1 MSRNKSWNEL
11 SVVSRWRIAVLG
23 ITQLALQF
31 VALRDLVKRPATEVR
46 GAKGAWAAASFIN
59 FLGPVAYLVFGRVRT
74 EK

>member
-11 SVVSRWRIAVLG
+11 SVVSRWRVAILG

-31 VALRDLVKRPATEVR
+31 VALRDLVKRPAAEVR

-59 FLGPVAYLVFGRVRT
+59 FLGPIAYLAFGRLRRV
-74 EK
+74 K

>member
-11 SVVSRWRIAVLG
+11 SVVSRWRVAILG

-31 VALRDLVKRPATEVR
+31 VALRDLVKRPASEVR

-59 FLGPVAYLVFGRVRT
+59 FLGPIAYLAFGRLRRV
-74 EK
+74 K